1 MVVLIMGKI
10 IFKRKLIYNNG
21 SLQVTV
27 PKEIVDVLDLKKGDT
42 IGISLND
49 ESFTCKKVEK

>member
-1 MVVLIMGKI
+1 MGKI
-10 IFKRKLIYNNG
+10 VFKRKLIYNNG

-42 IGISLND
+42 IGVTLND
-49 ESFTCKKVEK
+49 DSFSCKKIER